1 LTEDE
6 KQRGEEAVSEPA
18 TQRIGIAVIVL
29 QILLLVALAIM
40 GVKVYSS
47 PDAGKTVYALVGQTV
62 PATRIDDAKA
72 NPDAL
77 KLAYD
82 VGVLE
87 ILSIGVTFF
96 TVILALAAFLGF
108 WMIRGAAV
116 RAAEIA
122 AKAEAKEQAEKTAS
136 LTARRYLEEKVPALT
151 KNMLQTLGTT
161 PAPEI
166 GMTPQEVEEVIS
178 EATEMGG
185 NQNGSE

>member
-1 LTEDE
+1 M
-6 KQRGEEAVSEPA
+6 SEPG
-18 TQRIGIAVIVL
+18 TQRIGIAVIVF
-29 QILLLVALAIM
+29 QVMLLVALVMM

-47 PDAGKTVYALVGQTV
+47 PDAGKTVYSLVGQTV
-62 PATRIDDAKA
+62 PASRIEDAKA

-96 TVILALAAFLGF
+96 TVILAMAAFFGF

-122 AKAEAKEQAEKTAS
+122 AKAEAKEQAEKTS
-136 LTARRYLEEKVPALT
+136 ERIARQYLEEKTPILVASVLQSKGLDQTPNIGLT
-151 KNMLQTLGTT
+151 PQQVQEVTSDAK
-161 PAPEI
+161 EI
-166 GMTPQEVEEVIS
+166 GP
-178 EATEMGG
+178 
-185 NQNGSE
+185 NQDGH